1 MVTVSEAMTPHVRT
15 ISPEA
20 TLAEAAR
27 LMRKF
32 NIGSLVVVEEGRAI
46 GIVTERDL
54 AYKIVAEERSP
65 LLKVRE
71 VMSRDLKFISRD
83 ASLKEAA
90 KKMAAHAIKRLLVGS
105 EEKLEGIITTTDLVR
120 AERIGEDPRSYSF
133 T

>member
-1 MVTVSEAMTPHVRT
+1 MVTVGEAMTRHVKT

-32 NIGSLVVVEEGRAI
+32 KIGSLVVMKGDRAI
-46 GIVTERDL
+46 GIITERDL
-54 AYKIVAEERSP
+54 AYKIVAEERS
-65 LLKVRE
+65 LQHKVQE
-71 VMSRDLKFISRD
+71 VMSRDLKFISPD

-105 EEKLEGIITTTDLVR
+105 EENLEGIITTTDLVR